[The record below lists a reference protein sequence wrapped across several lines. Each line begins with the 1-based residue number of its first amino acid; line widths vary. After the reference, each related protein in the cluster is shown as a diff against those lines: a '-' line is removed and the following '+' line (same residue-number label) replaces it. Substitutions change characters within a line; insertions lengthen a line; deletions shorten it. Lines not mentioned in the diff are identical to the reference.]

1 MAKKVEEY
9 MLIALCNIVYKIIL
23 KLLSLRLK
31 PVLRTI
37 ISENQSAFLPE
48 REIQDNILITH
59 KVLLS
64 QDLKSKEKKC
74 TVAFKTDMS
83 KAYDIIE
90 WNFVSSVLRRL
101 CFEEVWINWIMQCI
115 TMVTYSYLIND
126 SVYAS
131 VKPYR
136 GICQGD
142 PLSPHVFILC
152 GEVLS
157 GLCRKAKK

>member
-1 MAKKVEEY
+1 MQYFLQDHLKTSIPKTQTGAKNNHFGKSISFPSGER
-9 MLIALCNIVYKIIL
+9 N
-23 KLLSLRLK
+23 SRQ
-31 PVLRTI
+31 RTHN
-37 ISENQSAFLPE
+37 SQSSTFSRPQKQ
-48 REIQDNILITH
+48 R
-59 KVLLS
+59 
-64 QDLKSKEKKC
+64 KKC
-74 TVAFKTDMS
+74 TMAFKTDMS

-115 TMVTYSYLIND
+115 TMVIYSYLIND
-126 SVYAS
+126 SVYGS
-131 VKPYR
+131 VKPHR